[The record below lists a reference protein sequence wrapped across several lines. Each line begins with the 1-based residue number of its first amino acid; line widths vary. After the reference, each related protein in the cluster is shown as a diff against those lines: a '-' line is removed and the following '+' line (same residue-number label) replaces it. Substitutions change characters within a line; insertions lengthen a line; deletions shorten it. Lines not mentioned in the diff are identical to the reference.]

1 MSYNDTQY
9 IPSTTPGMTWSVYTY
24 KPQGRPGYACA
35 SEGVYEPAG
44 DGKSFSSFTT
54 VLFQDRVIREDVQ
67 GRMTVKARNAA
78 LHRLFS
84 RMVEAGMI
92 PNGTELKMVS

>member
-24 KPQGRPGYACA
+24 KPDGRPGYACA

-44 DGKSFSSFTT
+44 DGEQFSSFTT
-54 VLFQDRVIREDVQ
+54 RLFQDRVIRMPIA
-67 GRMTVKARNAA
+67 GRMTVKNRNAGLKA
-78 LHRLFS
+78 LFDK
-84 RMVEAGMI
+84 MTEDGMI
-92 PNGTELKMVS
+92 PVGSELKQVY